1 MNNHNKANSRKN
13 SLYLCAP
20 VNALVEGIYEENIPL
35 SKIREHGD
43 FGLGTF
49 NDLDGEMLMLDGTV
63 YQIDGK
69 GQVHVV
75 EDDVM
80 TPFACVTFYR
90 PLSEETIE
98 GVTGYDTLLELI
110 TRLLPSPNIFYAIRI
125 DGHFSHVRTRSV
137 PKQENYRP
145 LVEVAQDQPTF
156 DFYDLEG
163 TLAGFFTPS
172 FMGSVSVPGIH
183 LHFLSKDLKSGGH
196 LLTCSP
202 KTFQIGVQFINT
214 LELSLPMTLDYLTWD
229 LSRDVGKDLDK
240 AEKES

>member
-1 MNNHNKANSRKN
+1 MNNHKKTDSRKN

-69 GQVHVV
+69 GQVNVV

-80 TPFACVTFYR
+80 TPFACVTFYS

-98 GVTGYDTLLELI
+98 GVMDYDTLLEWI
-110 TRLLPSPNIFYAIRI
+110 SRLLPSPNIFYAIRI

-145 LVEVAQDQPTF
+145 LVEVAQEQPVF
-156 DFYDLEG
+156 DFYNLEG

-172 FMGSVSVPGIH
+172 FMGSVNVPGIH
-183 LHFLSKDLKSGGH
+183 LHFLSKDLKKGGH

-202 KTFQIGVQFINT
+202 ITLQIGVQFINA

-229 LSRDVGKDLDK
+229 LTRDVGKDLDR
-240 AEKES
+240 AEKEA